1 MNSDTSK
8 IYNVFTVREK
18 IVLLLI
24 SLLFVA
30 QPFDFVNKSAWI
42 ALVCVGILIL
52 ISESSIFKHLVVRQ
66 LALVSLL
73 LFIPGVLSYWNTYDV
88 SRTNDYSVAILGMFL
103 VGVSMCSLFR
113 YKKILE
119 LLSTVIAIT
128 SFAWIFD
135 GFIQYFFGKDLL
147 GIPLNHGRV
156 VGPFITSTHMGTLLS
171 VMIPVVLKWLERFG
185 WWTMILYLASLA
197 AIILLTGVRVDW
209 VTYLAAIILYFVWS
223 KNGRILFAT
232 AIIPLVIIIVWITIS
247 SGSSSS
253 FANKK
258 VSTFKDGIPKTYKE
272 WNRLLS
278 KRVDIWTTGLH
289 MFEEH
294 PVVGIGARGFTSAY
308 QDYRSADDYFDGS
321 TDKKASPRH
330 IHHPWFSIL
339 VETGIFGFLCS
350 LGIVFF
356 LFGIT
361 ARSKWGIKLYSHP
374 WLITLVLIVNPCNSM
389 PPFYKSWWL
398 PIVLLALVAHL
409 SHLHDRSSSINK

>member
-1 MNSDTSK
+1 MKFDIPK
-8 IYNVFTVREK
+8 IYNVITLREK
-18 IVLLLI
+18 IVFLLV

-30 QPFDFVNKSAWI
+30 QPFESVYKAASI

-73 LFIPGVLSYWNTYDV
+73 LFIPGVLSYWNAYNVDKT
-88 SRTNDYSVAILGMFL
+88 TDYVLQILGMFL
-103 VGVSMCSLFR
+103 VGVSMFSLFR
-113 YKKILE
+113 YKKMLE
-119 LLSTVIAIT
+119 LLTTVIAIT

-147 GIPLNHGRV
+147 GIPLDGGRV
-156 VGPFITSTHMGTLLS
+156 VGPFCSIHMGTLLS
-171 VMIPVVLKWLERFG
+171 VMIPVVLKWLERFR
-185 WWTMILYLASLA
+185 WWSMILYLASLA
-197 AIILLTGVRVDW
+197 AFLILTGVRTDW
-209 VTYLAAIILYFVWS
+209 VTYLAALILYFAWS
-223 KNGRILFAT
+223 KKGRIFFAT
-232 AIIPLVIIIVWITIS
+232 IIIPMVIIIVWITIS

-253 FANKK
+253 FANQR
-258 VSTFKDGIPKTYKE
+258 VSTFKEGIPKTYNE
-272 WNRLLS
+272 WNTLLS
-278 KRVDIWTTGLH
+278 KRPDIWTTGLH

-308 QDYRSADDYFDGS
+308 QDYRSADDYFDDS
-321 TDKKASPRH
+321 TQIKESPRH
-330 IHHPWFSIL
+330 IHHFWFSIL
-339 VETGIFGFLCS
+339 AETGIVGFVCF

-374 WLITLVLIVNPCNSM
+374 WLITLILIANPCNSM
-389 PPFYKSWWL
+389 PPFYKTWFL

-409 SHLHDRSSSINK
+409 SHLHERSSSINK

>member
-1 MNSDTSK
+1 MKIDIPK
-8 IYNVFTVREK
+8 IYNVITVREK

-30 QPFDFVNKSAWI
+30 QPFEKILTPAWI

-52 ISESSIFKHLVVRQ
+52 ISEFSILKHLIVRQ
-66 LALVSLL
+66 IALVSLL
-73 LFIPGVLSYWNTYDV
+73 LFIPGVLSYWNTSNVEKTTVYV
-88 SRTNDYSVAILGMFL
+88 LQILGMFL

-113 YKKILE
+113 HKKMLE

-147 GIPLNHGRV
+147 GIPLNYGRV

-209 VTYLAAIILYFVWS
+209 VTYLAALILYFVWS
-223 KNGRILFAT
+223 KNGRIFFAT
-232 AIIPLVIIIVWITIS
+232 VIFPMVIIIFFIMIL
-247 SGSSSS
+247 GSSS
-253 FANKK
+253 ANQR

-294 PVVGIGARGFTSAY
+294 PVVGIGARAFTSAY
-308 QDYRSADDYFDGS
+308 QDYRTAGDYFDDS
-321 TDKKASPRH
+321 TQKKESPRH

-339 VETGIFGFLCS
+339 AETGIVGFVCF

-374 WLITLVLIVNPCNSM
+374 WLITLILIANPCNSM
-389 PPFYKSWWL
+389 PPFYKTWFL

-409 SHLHDRSSSINK
+409 SHLHERSSSINK

>member
-24 SLLFVA
+24 SLLLVA
-30 QPFDFVNKSAWI
+30 QPFDFINKSAWI

-73 LFIPGVLSYWNTYDV
+73 LFIPGVLSYWNTSNVEKTTVYV
-88 SRTNDYSVAILGMFL
+88 LQILGMFL

-113 YKKILE
+113 HKKMLE

-156 VGPFITSTHMGTLLS
+156 VGPFLTSTHMGTLLS
-171 VMIPVVLKWLERFG
+171 LMIPVVLKWLERFR
-185 WWTMILYLASLA
+185 WWSMILYLASLA
-197 AIILLTGVRVDW
+197 TILIFTGVRTDW
-209 VTYLAAIILYFVWS
+209 VTYLAALILYFAWS
-223 KNGRILFAT
+223 KKGRILFAT
-232 AIIPLVIIIVWITIS
+232 VIIPMVIIIVWITIS
-247 SGSSSS
+247 SSS
-253 FANKK
+253 FAKNK
-258 VSTFKDGIPKTYKE
+258 VSALAEHGIPNTYNE
-272 WNRLLS
+272 WNNFLS
-278 KRVDIWTTGLH
+278 KRLDIWTTGLH

-308 QDYRSADDYFDGS
+308 QDYRSADDYFDES
-321 TDKKASPRH
+321 IPKKNSPLH

-339 VETGIFGFLCS
+339 AETGTVGFVCF

-374 WLITLVLIVNPCNSM
+374 WLITLMLIANPCNSM
-389 PPFYKSWWL
+389 PPFYKTWLL